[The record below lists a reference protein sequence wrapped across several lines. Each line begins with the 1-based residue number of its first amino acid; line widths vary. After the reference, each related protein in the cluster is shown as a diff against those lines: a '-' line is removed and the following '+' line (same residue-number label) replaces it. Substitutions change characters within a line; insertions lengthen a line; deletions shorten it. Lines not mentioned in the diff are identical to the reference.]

1 MDNMRAINARSEGS
15 VATGLNAQADNSSLN
30 SAAAYVCFSNI
41 PLFLMIIIV
50 LSEIFSV
57 PMKYSA

>member
-1 MDNMRAINARSEGS
+1 MCLLVVVSIGVAGDQGNSGS
-15 VATGLNAQADNSSLN
+15 VYATV
-30 SAAAYVCFSNI
+30 YVYYSNI